1 MAKKYVYAVGRRKR
15 AIARIRLFT
24 GKGDHQVN
32 GLPINK
38 YFPGSVNQGLFLEPF
53 KICDVLKKYYVTVK
67 VLGSGKSSQLDASIH
82 GIARA
87 LIKVNQ
93 KKFKTLLRK
102 KGLVTRDPRKRER
115 RKAGMG
121 GKARRQRQSP
131 KR

>member
-1 MAKKYVYAVGRRKR
+1 MSKKYVYATGRRKR
-15 AIARIRLFT
+15 AIARIRLFR
-24 GKGDHQVN
+24 GKGDHQIN
-32 GLPINK
+32 GLSINQ
-38 YFPGSVNQGLFLEPF
+38 YFPTKVNQELFLEPF
-53 KICDVLKKYYVTVK
+53 KICNVLEKYYVTIK
-67 VLGSGKSSQLDASIH
+67 VLGSGKSSQLGAAIH

-87 LIKVNQ
+87 LIKVNPE
-93 KKFKTLLRK
+93 KFKTLLRK